1 MPLRM
6 PYHML
11 MRALPLATVSAGK
24 AALVLLDIQDFTAAR
39 GKGLDAEAARRGIT
53 HEFDDYYLQ
62 VAAAL
67 RNVDRLLAACRAKA
81 IAVYHVRV
89 ADTGTLSR
97 QFRLSGLERPAAGAA
112 DAVAQA
118 TAPGESVIERGAYSP
133 FHATDLEQ
141 DLHRRGI
148 ETLIVA
154 GMMAN
159 ITVVLAAREAADRS
173 FDVLVVQDASASET
187 LEWHAIAMQGLNGG
201 AIRTLWTQDVLALI
215 GGVTR

>member
-11 MRALPLATVSAGK
+11 MRALPLAPVGAGK
-24 AALVLLDIQDFTAAR
+24 AALLLLDIQDFTAAR

-97 QFRLSGLERPAAGAA
+97 QFRLSGLERRPPGRA
-112 DAVAQA
+112 DEVVPA
-118 TAPGESVIERGAYSP
+118 TAPGESVIERGGYSP

-141 DLHRRGI
+141 DLRRRGI
-148 ETLIVA
+148 ETLIIA
-154 GMMAN
+154 GMMAH

-201 AIRTLWTQDVLALI
+201 AIRTLWTQEILALVDGLI
-215 GGVTR
+215 R